1 MAWYGDQWMAFV
13 NTVWGPVDGF
23 CEHDV
28 RPVDGFCEHGM
39 GTSGM
44 AFVNT
49 VWRLV
54 DGFNEHGVETSGWLL
69 WIRCKDQ
76 WKGLKNTV

>member
-1 MAWYGDQWMAFV
+1 MYFNRMAWYGDQWMAFV
-13 NTVWGPVDGF
+13 NTVWG
-23 CEHDV
+23 
-28 RPVDGFCEHGM
+28 PVDGFCEHGM

-69 WIRCKDQ
+69 
-76 WKGLKNTV
+76 